1 MEQYAGNTGFE
12 EREKRY
18 RRIIVILSIVIAIL
32 AILLIYTGTSVRTIV
47 VKNDQVSNEK
57 VILQTELDSLL
68 KDHEKIKSEYGHI
81 SKSLFVK
88 DSLIQANANEI
99 KELLAYKYDYNK
111 VKKKLDLLRNIT
123 QKYVHQIDSL
133 LTVNKTLKNENVE
146 IRETLTKEK
155 ERSSVLAKEKDNL
168 TEKVNIGSLLKA
180 YNITSEGVRIKTS
193 GKQLTTEK
201 ARRTD
206 AVKVCFTLSEN
217 PITQPG
223 PKTVYLRIAK
233 PDNKIVTE
241 GTDASTFIFNGEPIQ
256 YTLKQE
262 IDYQNKSQNI
272 CMFWKKK
279 DKNKDAMPG
288 TYNVAVFVDGYEIG
302 KGSFELK

>member
-1 MEQYAGNTGFE
+1 MEQFAGNSDFE
-12 EREKRY
+12 DREKRY

-32 AILLIYTGTSVRTIV
+32 AILLIFTGTRVRTIV
-47 VKNDQVSNEK
+47 VKNEQVSNEK
-57 VILQTELDSLL
+57 LVLQSELDSLL
-68 KDHEKIKSEYGHI
+68 KQHDRIKSEYGTI
-81 SKSLFVK
+81 SKSLMVK
-88 DSLIQANANEI
+88 DSVIQANANEI

-133 LTVNKTLKNENVE
+133 LTVNKTLKNENLE
-146 IRETLTKEK
+146 ITGNLNKEK
-155 ERSSVLAKEKDNL
+155 EKTSLLSKEKDNL
-168 TEKVNIGSLLKA
+168 TEKVNLGSYLKA
-180 YNITSEGVRIKTS
+180 YNITSEGVRIRRS
-193 GKQLTTEK
+193 GKELTTEK

-217 PITQPG
+217 PITPPG
-223 PKTVYLRIAK
+223 PKTVYLRIAR

-241 GTDASTFIFNGEPIQ
+241 GTDASSFMYNGQPIQ
-256 YTLKQE
+256 CTLKQD

-279 DKNKDAMPG
+279 DKNKDAMTG

>member
-1 MEQYAGNTGFE
+1 MEQYAGNNDYDAK
-12 EREKRY
+12 EKRY
-18 RRIIVILSIVIAIL
+18 RRIILILSIAIGIL
-32 AILLIYTGTSVRTIV
+32 ALLLIYTGTRVRTIV
-47 VKNDQVSNEK
+47 VKSEQVSNEK
-57 VILQTELDSLL
+57 LLLQSELDSLL
-68 KDHEKIKSEYGHI
+68 NDHDRIKSEYGHI
-81 SKSLFVK
+81 SKSLLVK
-88 DSLIQANANEI
+88 DSVIQANANEI

-133 LTVNKTLKNENVE
+133 LTVNKSLKNENIE
-146 IRETLTKEK
+146 IRENLNKEKERSTVLTKEK
-155 ERSSVLAKEKDNL
+155 ESL
-168 TEKVNIGSLLKA
+168 TEKVSIGSLLKA
-180 YNITSEGVRIKTS
+180 YNITSEGVRIRTS
-193 GKQLTTEK
+193 GKQLSTEK

-217 PITQPG
+217 PITEPG
-223 PKTVYLRIAK
+223 PKTVYLRIAR

-241 GTDASTFIFNGEPIQ
+241 GTEASAFIFNGQPIQ

-272 CMFWKKK
+272 CMLWKKK
-279 DKNKDAMPG
+279 DKDKDAMPG